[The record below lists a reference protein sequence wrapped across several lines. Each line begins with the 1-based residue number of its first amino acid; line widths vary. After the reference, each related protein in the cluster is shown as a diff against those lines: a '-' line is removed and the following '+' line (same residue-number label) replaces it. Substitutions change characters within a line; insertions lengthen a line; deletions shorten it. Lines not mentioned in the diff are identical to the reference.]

1 MRPFST
7 FLGQET
13 ASGQEV
19 AAAAASA
26 AVRGTGDREIKLLLL
41 GAGESGK
48 STIVKQMKI
57 IHDNG
62 YSLEEREL
70 FKSVVFCNTIQS
82 LFVILKVGGGCSW
95 LLAAGS

>member
-1 MRPFST
+1 MFIGIDIGVPC
-7 FLGQET
+7 LMNQ
-13 ASGQEV
+13 V
-19 AAAAASA
+19 
-26 AVRGTGDREIKLLLL
+26 DREIKLLLL

-82 LFVILKVGGGCSW
+82 LFVILKVGTANIHYTVQHCRS
-95 LLAAGS
+95 LK

>member
-1 MRPFST
+1 MFIGIDIDVPC
-7 FLGQET
+7 LMNQ
-13 ASGQEV
+13 V
-19 AAAAASA
+19 
-26 AVRGTGDREIKLLLL
+26 DREIKLLLL

-82 LFVILKVGGGCSW
+82 LFVILKVGTANIHYTVCIETPQ
-95 LLAAGS
+95 LH

>member
-1 MRPFST
+1 
-7 FLGQET
+7 LGRCSSGY
-13 ASGQEV
+13 AGHDSGQ
-19 AAAAASA
+19 S
-26 AVRGTGDREIKLLLL
+26 RGTAAKGAVDREIKLLLL

-70 FKSVVFCNTIQS
+70 FRSVVYCNTIQS
-82 LFVILKVGGGCSW
+82 LFVILKVINK
-95 LLAAGS
+95 

>member
-1 MRPFST
+1 MFIGIDIDVPC
-7 FLGQET
+7 LMNQ
-13 ASGQEV
+13 V
-19 AAAAASA
+19 
-26 AVRGTGDREIKLLLL
+26 DREIKLLLL

-82 LFVILKVGGGCSW
+82 LFVILKVGTANIHYTVQHCRS
-95 LLAAGS
+95 LK

>member
-1 MRPFST
+1 
-7 FLGQET
+7 
-13 ASGQEV
+13 
-19 AAAAASA
+19 
-26 AVRGTGDREIKLLLL
+26 
-41 GAGESGK
+41 
-48 STIVKQMKI
+48 MKI

-82 LFVILKVGGGCSW
+82 LFVIHKVGGGCSW